1 VTRVTASRL
10 GMRSPWRMHTQRTS
24 QADARCVSL
33 MRAQDGLISRDQL
46 ELEGLGEAAR
56 RRRVR
61 AGLLVPILPGV
72 YRSLV
77 TTESWRQ
84 FVRATWMWLRGRG
97 VLSHLT
103 SASLLG
109 LVENEP
115 LPIEV
120 TSSLSSLKP
129 PSDRVVVHRVKQLE
143 QRDIRVI
150 HGMSITTPVRTIVDL
165 AGSLPQHRFEFVLD
179 EARRRRLVAERP
191 LREALDRL
199 GIRGRPG
206 IKALRS
212 ILDSGELQR
221 PVPGSPFE
229 RRFIQFLVRRRLPM
243 AERQFVI
250 EDHKGNF
257 VARVDF
263 AYPDLKVAIECDGR
277 KDHFGVGDWEKDVVR
292 RSKLAAL
299 GWLVIHVSWHM
310 LVHETDEVE
319 RLIRDA
325 IGQPSLL

>member
-1 VTRVTASRL
+1 
-10 GMRSPWRMHTQRTS
+10 MRE
-24 QADARCVSL
+24 
-33 MRAQDGLISRDQL
+33 QDGLVSREQL
-46 ELEGLGEAAR
+46 EREGLKESAR
-56 RRRVR
+56 RHRVR
-61 AGLLVPILPGV
+61 AGLLIPVLPGV
-72 YRSLV
+72 YRSSV
-77 TTESWRQ
+77 VTESWRQ
-84 FVRATWMWLRGRG
+84 FVRATGMWLRERG

-115 LPIEV
+115 FPVELT
-120 TSSLSSLKP
+120 TSKRSLKAP
-129 PSDRVVVHRVKQLE
+129 CDRVVVHRVKQLE
-143 QRDIRVI
+143 QRDTRLID
-150 HGMSITTPVRTIVDL
+150 GMGVTTPVRTIVDL
-165 AGSLPQHRFEFVLD
+165 AGSLSPQRFEFVLD

-199 GIRGRPG
+199 GRQGRAG
-206 IKALRS
+206 IKLLRAV
-212 ILDSGELQR
+212 LDSGELLQ

-229 RRFIQFLVRRRLPM
+229 RHFIQFLDRRRLPM

-250 EDHKGNF
+250 DDHEGNL

-277 KDHFGVGDWEKDVVR
+277 KHHFGVADWEHDVVR

-310 LVHETDEVE
+310 LFHEPDEVE
-319 RLIRDA
+319 RLIRSA

>member
-1 VTRVTASRL
+1 
-10 GMRSPWRMHTQRTS
+10 
-24 QADARCVSL
+24 
-33 MRAQDGLISRDQL
+33 MRAQDGLITRAQL

-56 RRRVR
+56 RRRVG
-61 AGLLVPILPGV
+61 AGLLIPVHPGV
-72 YRSLV
+72 YRSSV

-84 FVRATWMWLRGRG
+84 FVRATWMWLRDRG

-109 LVENEP
+109 LVEDEL
-115 LPIEV
+115 LPVEV
-120 TSSLSSLKP
+120 TTSSRSLKAP
-129 PSDRVVVHRVKQLE
+129 CDRVLVHRVTQLE
-143 QRDIRVI
+143 QRDIKVVN
-150 HGMSITTPVRTIVDL
+150 GMRTTTPVRAILDL
-165 AGSLPQHRFEFVLD
+165 AGSLPRHRFEFVLD

-199 GIRGRPG
+199 GRRGRPG

-229 RRFIQFLVRRRLPM
+229 RRFIQFLERRRLPM

-250 EDHKGNF
+250 EDQDGTFAAK
-257 VARVDF
+257 VDF

-277 KDHFGVGDWEKDVVR
+277 KHHFGVGDWENDVVR

-299 GWLVIHVSWHM
+299 GWLVIHISWHM
-310 LVHETDEVE
+310 LVHQPDEVE
-319 RLIRDA
+319 RLIREA
-325 IGQPSLL
+325 IGHPSLL

>member
-1 VTRVTASRL
+1 
-10 GMRSPWRMHTQRTS
+10 
-24 QADARCVSL
+24 

-46 ELEGLGEAAR
+46 ELEGLDEAAR

-61 AGLLVPILPGV
+61 AGLLIPVLPSV
-72 YRSLV
+72 YRSSV

-84 FVRATWMWLRGRG
+84 LVRATWMWLRGRG

-103 SASLLG
+103 AASLLG

-115 LPIEV
+115 FPIEV

-129 PSDRVVVHRVKQLE
+129 PGDRVVVHRVRQLE
-143 QRDIRVI
+143 QRDIRVM
-150 HGMSITTPVRTIVDL
+150 HGMNITTPVRTIIDL
-165 AGSLPQHRFEFVLD
+165 AGSLPRHRFEFVLD

-199 GIRGRPG
+199 RRRGRPG
-206 IKALRS
+206 ITALRS

-229 RRFIQFLVRRRLPM
+229 RRFIQFLDRRRLPM
-243 AERQFVI
+243 AERQFII
-250 EDHKGNF
+250 EDNEGNF
-257 VARVDF
+257 VAKVDF

-277 KDHFGVGDWEKDVVR
+277 KHHFGVEDWERDVVR
-292 RSKLAAL
+292 RSKMAAL
-299 GWLVIHVSWHM
+299 GWLVVHVSWHM
-310 LVHETDEVE
+310 LVHDPDEVE
-319 RLIRDA
+319 RLIREA